1 MPQQHWWNAVRK
13 IGSWAALDPLYLFY
27 HDSNC
32 MMGSYM
38 AGTHR
43 DSIPLSIVNHRKTI
57 FWYSTMTSPYFSD
70 RDVCHFQS
78 QFVILIFLTVP
89 MPCIPGKA
97 FPILCFVGWSMTFV
111 WSIPTYW
118 VIALTRLACLKL
130 KSSGIHVPVVFWMF
144 PVWLLFQELLG
155 VIVFLRMPHAFG
167 KMLVCA
173 SLILRFTCRGW
184 HSWHSERRHR
194 SKSATT
200 QNMSEPIARHRARL
214 PALKFT
220 HRFTSC
226 CAVYDPVKTLAVSLY
241 SPVQTHCAIG
251 SNI

>member
-1 MPQQHWWNAVRK
+1 MGWCNPLQSWKWSCLQGFYDSPCLGKPSMGAANIFFRGFAGSSGSDHGVPNPLNNSPCIFGETHKFETHKFGSCRNNIDEMQWETYRK
-13 IGSWAALDPLYLFY
+13 IGSWAE
-27 HDSNC
+27 
-32 MMGSYM
+32 
-38 AGTHR
+38 
-43 DSIPLSIVNHRKTI
+43 
-57 FWYSTMTSPYFSD
+57 
-70 RDVCHFQS
+70 CHFQS
-78 QFVILIFLTVP
+78 QFVILIFLSVP

-173 SLILRFTCRGW
+173 SLILRFTW
-184 HSWHSERRHR
+184 
-194 SKSATT
+194 
-200 QNMSEPIARHRARL
+200 
-214 PALKFT
+214 
-220 HRFTSC
+220 
-226 CAVYDPVKTLAVSLY
+226 
-241 SPVQTHCAIG
+241 
-251 SNI
+251 